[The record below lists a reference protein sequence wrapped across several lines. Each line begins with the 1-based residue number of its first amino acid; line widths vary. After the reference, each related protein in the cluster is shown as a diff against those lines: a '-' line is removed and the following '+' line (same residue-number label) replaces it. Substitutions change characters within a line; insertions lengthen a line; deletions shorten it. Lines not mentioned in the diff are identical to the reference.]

1 MFRVASER
9 GAGLGRRQS
18 QDAKP
23 PMFRNYKIVWVAA
36 GIALAGA
43 LTGWWSRDSLRGRRL
58 SELEA
63 DARRCALVFRQAD
76 VRPLAG
82 ERTDE
87 GTSDYAFVKQQLI
100 ALREVHPNVRFV
112 SLFRYLPE
120 RGKVIYLA
128 DSEPVGAPAESR
140 PGDVFP
146 EAFQMPGL
154 RTLLRTGEA
163 TTEGPV
169 KDSFGEWVTGYAM
182 VGELRAPDEVNEFVA
197 LDVAAEDWQG
207 GLFEAAMRGALY
219 VWLLLG
225 LPLGA
230 YLFTR
235 RNAAQTAMI
244 DKLSGAVEESDSAVL
259 VADPHGRIEYVN
271 GGLCQQ
277 TGYSRHEVIGRLWR
291 ELLSAETP
299 ETLLTEIGTRLEAR
313 KSWTGGLAG
322 RRKNGELY
330 PARGTVSPVHG
341 TGGRIEGF
349 IAVLNDATELHR
361 QEEALRREKERAE
374 AGDKAKGVFLA
385 TMSHEV
391 RTPLNGMVGFT
402 NLLLDTPLSAEQRE
416 YVQTIRTSSEALVQ
430 LTGDIMDY
438 TRIESGG
445 LQLDTTPCDVRAS
458 IENVLDIL
466 AGRAAEGRLELLHEV
481 DADVPAL
488 VMIDAGRLRQ
498 VLVNF
503 VGNALKF
510 TAAGEVEVTARL
522 LTGKGVSM
530 APFDADVF
538 GAPAQ
543 LMAELDDGGL
553 TLEFAVRDTGIGIRP
568 EDRPKLFH
576 AFSQLDSSNSRRYGG
591 AGLGLVIC
599 RNLVRMMGGEIRLE
613 STPGR
618 GSTFYFTVRCRVST
632 EKLPQAPSLAG
643 MKVAVVTR
651 QDSLRRELSREL
663 MAAGGVA
670 VPLDGAA
677 LNSGLWEL
685 AVVDC
690 DADFLRKERERLQS
704 EKWRGARMI
713 GLVHVGMGA
722 EARQALRPH
731 FRMLLNKPLHHRTL
745 IELLAKLA
753 GEK

>member
-1 MFRVASER
+1 MV
-9 GAGLGRRQS
+9 
-18 QDAKP
+18 
-23 PMFRNYKIVWVAA
+23 RNYKIVWIAA
-36 GIALAGA
+36 LIALAGA
-43 LTGWWSRDSLRGRRL
+43 YAGWWSRDRLRERRL
-58 SELEA
+58 GELEA
-63 DARRCALVFRQAD
+63 DARRCALVFQSAQVQVLKGDPAD
-76 VRPLAG
+76 EQTPAYV
-82 ERTDE
+82 
-87 GTSDYAFVKQQLI
+87 FVKRRLTQLR
-100 ALREVHPNVRFV
+100 AVHPAVRFV
-112 SLFRYLPE
+112 SLFRYMPE

-128 DSEPVGAPAESR
+128 DSEPPGAVTESR

-154 RTLLRTGEA
+154 RTLLRSGQT
-163 TTEGPV
+163 TTEGPI
-169 KDSFGEWVTGYAM
+169 KDSFGEWVTGYALI
-182 VGELRAPDEVNEFVA
+182 GETSGPDEIKEFVA
-197 LDVAAEDWQG
+197 LDIAAEDWQG
-207 GLFEAAMRGALY
+207 GLFEAGLRGALY

-235 RNAAQTAMI
+235 RFAAQTAMI

-277 TGYSRHEVIGRLWR
+277 TGYSRHEVVGRLWR
-291 ELLSAETP
+291 ELLSEGTSESLIA
-299 ETLLTEIGTRLEAR
+299 EIGARLESR
-313 KSWTGGLAG
+313 RSWIGGLAG
-322 RRKNGELY
+322 RRKSGELY

-341 TGGRIEGF
+341 KGGRIEGF
-349 IAVLNDATELHR
+349 IAVLNDATELQR
-361 QEEALRREKERAE
+361 QEEALRKEKERAE

-438 TRIESGG
+438 ARIESGG
-445 LQLDTTPCDVRAS
+445 LQLDATPCDVRAA

-481 DADVPAL
+481 DPDVPAL

-498 VLVNF
+498 VLVNL

-510 TAAGEVEVTARL
+510 TSVGEVSVTARL
-522 LTGKGVSM
+522 LTGKAMSLS
-530 APFDADVF
+530 PFDGDLLE
-538 GAPAQ
+538 PQAQ
-543 LMAELDDGGL
+543 LMAELEDGGL
-553 TLEFAVRDTGIGIRP
+553 TLEFAVRDTGIGISR
-568 EDRPKLFH
+568 ENRSKLFQ
-576 AFSQLDSSNSRRYGG
+576 AFSQLDSSTVRRYGG
-591 AGLGLVIC
+591 AGLGLVIS

-613 STPGR
+613 STPGK
-618 GSTFYFTVRCRVST
+618 GSTFFFTVRCRLSS
-632 EKLPQAPSLAG
+632 EKFPEAPSLAG

-651 QDSLRRELSREL
+651 HDSLRRELSREL
-663 MAAGGVA
+663 IAANGAVA
-670 VPLDGAA
+670 PLDGAA

-690 DADFLRKERERLQS
+690 DADFLRKEKERLHS
-704 EKWRGARMI
+704 EKWRGTRMI
-713 GLVHVGMGA
+713 GLVHVGLGA

-745 IELLAKLA
+745 VELLAKLTL
-753 GEK
+753 EK

>member
-1 MFRVASER
+1 MV
-9 GAGLGRRQS
+9 
-18 QDAKP
+18 
-23 PMFRNYKIVWVAA
+23 RNYKILWITL
-36 GIALAGA
+36 GIVLAGA
-43 LTGWWSRDSLRGRRL
+43 LTGWWSRDRLRDRRL
-58 SELEA
+58 GELEA
-63 DARRCALVFRQAD
+63 DARRCALAFQPAE
-76 VRPLAG
+76 VRSLAG
-82 ERTDE
+82 ERSDE
-87 GTSDYAFVKQQLI
+87 RTPVFAAVKQRLVD
-100 ALREVHPNVRFV
+100 LRAVHPNVRFV

-120 RGKVIYLA
+120 RGRVVYLA
-128 DSEPVGAPAESR
+128 DSEPIGAREESR

-146 EAFQMPGL
+146 EAFRMPGL
-154 RTLLRTGEA
+154 RTLLRTGQT

-169 KDSFGEWVTGYAM
+169 KDSFGEWMTGYSLIGAA
-182 VGELRAPDEVNEFVA
+182 GAPDAVKEFVA
-197 LDVAAEDWQG
+197 LDISAEDWQG
-207 GLFEAAMRGALY
+207 GLVEAGLRGALY

-225 LPLGA
+225 MPLAA

-235 RNAAQTAMI
+235 RFAAQTAMI

-277 TGYSRHEVIGRLWR
+277 TGYARHEVVGRLWR
-291 ELLSAETP
+291 ELLSEETP
-299 ETLLTEIGTRLEAR
+299 ETLIVDIETRLDSR
-313 KSWTGGLAG
+313 RSWSGGLAG

-341 TGGRIEGF
+341 KGGRIAGF
-349 IAVLNDATELHR
+349 IAVLTDATELQR

-391 RTPLNGMVGFT
+391 RTPLNGVVGFT
-402 NLLLDTPLSAEQRE
+402 NLLLGTSLTPEQRE

-445 LQLDTTPCDVRAS
+445 LQLDAIPCDVRAS

-481 DADVPAL
+481 DTDVPAL

-498 VLVNF
+498 VLVNL

-510 TAAGEVEVTARL
+510 TPAGEVGVTARL
-522 LTGKGVSM
+522 LTGKVNSL
-530 APFDADVF
+530 APFGGESLDAPD
-538 GAPAQ
+538 Q
-543 LMAELDDGGL
+543 LVAEFDDGGL
-553 TLEFAVRDTGIGIRP
+553 TLEFAIRDTGIGIAR
-568 EDRPKLFH
+568 ENRPKLFQ
-576 AFSQLDSSNSRRYGG
+576 AFSQLDSSSVRRYGG

-613 STPGR
+613 SSVGR
-618 GSTFYFTVRCRVST
+618 GSTFYFTVRCRPSP
-632 EKLPQAPSLAG
+632 EKLPEPASLG
-643 MKVAVVTR
+643 GLKVAVVTR
-651 QDSLRRELSREL
+651 HDSLRRELSREL
-663 MAAGGVA
+663 AVAGAAV

-677 LNSGLWEL
+677 LNTGLWQL

-690 DADFLRKERERLQS
+690 DADFLRKERERIQS
-704 EKWRGARMI
+704 EKWRGPRMI
-713 GLVHVGMGA
+713 GLVHVGLSSD
-722 EARQALRPH
+722 ARQSLRPH
-731 FRMLLNKPLHHRTL
+731 FRMLLNKPIHHRTL
-745 IELLAKLA
+745 IELLSKLA
-753 GEK
+753 GEE

>member
-1 MFRVASER
+1 MRA
-9 GAGLGRRQS
+9 
-18 QDAKP
+18 
-23 PMFRNYKIVWVAA
+23 
-36 GIALAGA
+36 
-43 LTGWWSRDSLRGRRL
+43 
-58 SELEA
+58 
-63 DARRCALVFRQAD
+63 
-76 VRPLAG
+76 LAG
-82 ERTDE
+82 ERIDE
-87 GTSDYAFVKQQLI
+87 LSPEYAIIKRKLI
-100 ALREVHPNVRFV
+100 ELRAVHPSVRFV
-112 SLFRYLPE
+112 SLFRYVPE

-128 DSEPVGAPAESR
+128 DSEPKGAREESR

-154 RTLLRTGEA
+154 RTILRTGQTA
-163 TTEGPV
+163 TEGPV
-169 KDSFGEWVTGYAM
+169 RDSFGDWVTGYA
-182 VGELRAPDEVNEFVA
+182 VIGETQEEGLDVVREFVA
-197 LDVAAEDWQG
+197 LDIAADDWQG
-207 GLFEAAMRGALY
+207 GLFEAGVRGALY

-225 LPLGA
+225 LPVGV
-230 YLFTR
+230 YFFTR
-235 RNAAQTAMI
+235 RFAAQTAMI
-244 DKLSGAVEESDSAVL
+244 DKLSGAVEESDSAVM

-291 ELLSAETP
+291 ELLSEETP
-299 ETLLTEIGTRLEAR
+299 EALIAEIGARLDSKR
-313 KSWTGGLAG
+313 SWTGGLAG
-322 RRKNGELY
+322 RRKSGELY

-341 TGGRIEGF
+341 KGGRIEGF

-402 NLLLDTPLSAEQRE
+402 NLLLDTPLSPEQRE

-445 LQLDTTPCDVRAS
+445 LQLDATPCDVRAS

-481 DADVPAL
+481 DPDVPAL

-498 VLVNF
+498 VLVNL

-510 TAAGEVEVTARL
+510 TSVGEVAVTARL
-522 LTGKGVSM
+522 LTGKALSM
-530 APFDADVF
+530 APFDAELLSAQ
-538 GAPAQ
+538 GQ

-553 TLEFAVRDTGIGIRP
+553 TLEFAVRDTGIGISP
-568 EDRPKLFH
+568 ENRPKLFQ
-576 AFSQLDSSNSRRYGG
+576 AFSQLDSSSVRRYGG
-591 AGLGLVIC
+591 AGLGLVIS

-613 STPGR
+613 SAPGK
-618 GSTFYFTVRCRVST
+618 GSTFYFTVRCRISS
-632 EKLPQAPSLAG
+632 ERLPDAPTLAG

-651 QDSLRRELSREL
+651 HDSLRRELSREL
-663 MAAGGVA
+663 AAGGGVV

-690 DADFLRKERERLQS
+690 DADFLRKEKERLQS

-745 IELLAKLA
+745 VELLAKLA
-753 GEK
+753 GER

>member
-1 MFRVASER
+1 MFRRSY
-9 GAGLGRRQS
+9 S
-18 QDAKP
+18 QHAKP
-23 PMFRNYKIVWVAA
+23 PMFRNHKIVWIAL

-43 LTGWWSRDSLRGRRL
+43 LTGWWSRDSLRDRRL
-58 SELEA
+58 GELEA
-63 DARRCALVFRQAD
+63 DARRCALVFQAGQ
-76 VRPLAG
+76 VRALAG
-82 ERTDE
+82 GREDE
-87 GTSDYAFVKQQLI
+87 LTSEYAYVKQRLI
-100 ALREVHPNVRFV
+100 ELRAVHPSVRFV

-128 DSEPVGAPAESR
+128 DSEPRGGAAESR

-146 EAFQMPGL
+146 QAFQMPGL
-154 RTLLRTGEA
+154 RAILRTGGTA
-163 TTEGPV
+163 TEGPV
-169 KDSFGEWVTGYAM
+169 KDSFGEWVTGYA
-182 VGELRAPDEVNEFVA
+182 VIGEAQGPDSMKEFVA
-197 LDVAAEDWQG
+197 LDVAADDWQG
-207 GLFEAAMRGALY
+207 GLFEAGMRGALY

-225 LPLGA
+225 LPLGV

-235 RNAAQTAMI
+235 RFAAQTAMI
-244 DKLSGAVEESDSAVL
+244 DKLSGAVEESDSAVM

-277 TGYSRHEVIGRLWR
+277 TGYSRHEVVGRLWR
-291 ELLSAETP
+291 ELLSEETP
-299 ETLLTEIGTRLEAR
+299 ESLIAEIGARLESR
-313 KSWTGGLAG
+313 RSWMGGLAG
-322 RRKNGELY
+322 RRKSGELY

-341 TGGRIEGF
+341 KGGRIEGF

-402 NLLLDTPLSAEQRE
+402 NLLLDTPLSPEQRE

-445 LQLDTTPCDVRAS
+445 LQLDATPCDVRAA

-466 AGRAAEGRLELLHEV
+466 AGRAAEGRLELVHEV
-481 DADVPAL
+481 DLDVPAL

-498 VLVNF
+498 VLVNL

-510 TAAGEVEVTARL
+510 TSVGEVAVTARL
-522 LTGKGVSM
+522 LTGKALSM
-530 APFDADVF
+530 APFDAEAL
-538 GAPAQ
+538 GGQGQ
-543 LMAELDDGGL
+543 LVAELEDGGL
-553 TLEFAVRDTGIGIRP
+553 TLEFAVRDTGIGIAP
-568 EDRPKLFH
+568 ENRSKLFQ
-576 AFSQLDSSNSRRYGG
+576 AFSQLDSSSARRYGG
-591 AGLGLVIC
+591 AGLGLVIS

-618 GSTFYFTVRCRVST
+618 GSTFYFTVRCRVSS
-632 EKLPQAPSLAG
+632 EKLPPAPSLAG

-651 QDSLRRELSREL
+651 HDSLRRELSREL
-663 MAAGGVA
+663 AAAGAA
-670 VPLDGAA
+670 VMPLDGAA
-677 LNSGLWEL
+677 LTSGLWEL

-690 DADFLRKERERLQS
+690 DADFLRKEKERLQS

>member
-1 MFRVASER
+1 M
-9 GAGLGRRQS
+9 LRRSYS
-18 QDAKP
+18 QHAKP
-23 PMFRNYKIVWVAA
+23 PMFRNYKIVWIAV

-58 SELEA
+58 GELEA
-63 DARRCALVFRQAD
+63 DARRCALVFQSAE
-76 VRPLAG
+76 VRALTG
-82 ERTDE
+82 ERADE
-87 GTSDYAFVKQQLI
+87 TTPAYAFVKQRLI
-100 ALREVHPNVRFV
+100 ELREVHPTVRFV
-112 SLFRYLPE
+112 SLLRYLPE

-128 DSEPVGAPAESR
+128 DSEPAGAVAESH

-154 RTLLRTGEA
+154 RTILRTGQT
-163 TTEGPV
+163 TTEVPI

-182 VGELRAPDEVNEFVA
+182 IGEVQGPDSMKEFVA
-197 LDVAAEDWQG
+197 LDIAADDWQG
-207 GLFEAAMRGALY
+207 GLFEAGMRGALY

-225 LPLGA
+225 LPLGV

-235 RNAAQTAMI
+235 RFAAQTAMI
-244 DKLSGAVEESDSAVL
+244 DKLSGAVEESDSAVM

-291 ELLSAETP
+291 ELLSEETP
-299 ETLLTEIGTRLEAR
+299 ESLITEIGMRLDSKR
-313 KSWTGGLAG
+313 SWTGGLAG

-341 TGGRIEGF
+341 KGGRIEGF
-349 IAVLNDATELHR
+349 IAVLSDATELHR
-361 QEEALRREKERAE
+361 QEQALRREKERAE

-402 NLLLDTPLSAEQRE
+402 NLLLDTPLSPEQRE

-445 LQLDTTPCDVRAS
+445 LQLDATPCDVRAS

-481 DADVPAL
+481 DPDVPAL

-498 VLVNF
+498 VLVNL

-510 TAAGEVEVTARL
+510 TSVGEVAVAARL
-522 LTGKGVSM
+522 LTGKALSM
-530 APFDADVF
+530 APFDPELLTSQ
-538 GAPAQ
+538 GQ
-543 LMAELDDGGL
+543 LMAELEDGGL
-553 TLEFAVRDTGIGIRP
+553 TLEFSVRDTGIGISPANRS
-568 EDRPKLFH
+568 KLFQ
-576 AFSQLDSSNSRRYGG
+576 AFSQLDSSSVRRYGG
-591 AGLGLVIC
+591 AGLGLVIS
-599 RNLVRMMGGEIRLE
+599 RNLVRMMGGEIHLE

-618 GSTFYFTVRCRVST
+618 GSTFYFTVRCRISA
-632 EKLPQAPSLAG
+632 EKMPEAPSLAG

-663 MAAGGVA
+663 AAAAGAV

-690 DADFLRKERERLQS
+690 DADFLRKEKERLQS

>member
-1 MFRVASER
+1 MVRS
-9 GAGLGRRQS
+9 
-18 QDAKP
+18 
-23 PMFRNYKIVWVAA
+23 YKIVWIAVL
-36 GIALAGA
+36 IALAGA
-43 LTGWWSRDSLRGRRL
+43 CAGWWSRDRLRERRL
-58 SELEA
+58 GELEA
-63 DARRCALVFRQAD
+63 DARRCALVFQSEQ
-76 VRPLAG
+76 VRALKG
-82 ERTDE
+82 ERGDE
-87 GTSDYAFVKQQLI
+87 RTPAYVFVKGRLTE
-100 ALREVHPNVRFV
+100 LRAVHPTVRFV

-128 DSEPVGAPAESR
+128 DSEPPGAATESR

-154 RTLLRTGEA
+154 RTLLRTGQ
-163 TTEGPV
+163 TTSEGPIR
-169 KDSFGEWVTGYAM
+169 DSFGEWVTGYA
-182 VGELRAPDEVNEFVA
+182 VIGEAGGPDDMKEFIA
-197 LDVAAEDWQG
+197 LDIAADDWQG
-207 GLFEAAMRGALY
+207 GLFEAGLRGALY

-230 YLFTR
+230 YLFAR
-235 RNAAQTAMI
+235 RFAAQTAMI

-277 TGYSRHEVIGRLWR
+277 TGYSRHEVVGRLWR
-291 ELLSAETP
+291 ELLSEETP
-299 ETLLTEIGTRLEAR
+299 ESLITEIAVRLESR
-313 KSWTGGLAG
+313 RSWTGGLAG

-341 TGGRIEGF
+341 KGGRIEGF
-349 IAVLNDATELHR
+349 IAVLNDATELQR
-361 QEEALRREKERAE
+361 QEEALRKEKERAE

-445 LQLDTTPCDVRAS
+445 LQLDATPCDVRAA

-481 DADVPAL
+481 DPDVPAL

-498 VLVNF
+498 VLVNL

-510 TAAGEVEVTARL
+510 TAAGEVSVTARL
-522 LTGKGVSM
+522 LTGKAASLSSFAGESID
-530 APFDADVF
+530 PQE
-538 GAPAQ
+538 Q
-543 LMAELDDGGL
+543 LIAELEDGGL
-553 TLEFAVRDTGIGIRP
+553 TLEFAVRDTGIGISR
-568 EDRPKLFH
+568 ENRPKLFQ
-576 AFSQLDSSNSRRYGG
+576 AFTQLDSSTVRRYGG
-591 AGLGLVIC
+591 AGLGLVIS

-613 STPGR
+613 STPGK
-618 GSTFYFTVRCRVST
+618 GSTFFFTVRCRVSA
-632 EKLPQAPSLAG
+632 EKFPPAPSLGG

-651 QDSLRRELSREL
+651 HDSLRRELSREL
-663 MAAGGVA
+663 TAANGVV

-677 LNSGLWEL
+677 LNTGRWEL

-690 DADFLRKERERLQS
+690 DADFLRKEKERLQS

-713 GLVHVGMGA
+713 GLVHVGLGA

-753 GEK
+753 VEK